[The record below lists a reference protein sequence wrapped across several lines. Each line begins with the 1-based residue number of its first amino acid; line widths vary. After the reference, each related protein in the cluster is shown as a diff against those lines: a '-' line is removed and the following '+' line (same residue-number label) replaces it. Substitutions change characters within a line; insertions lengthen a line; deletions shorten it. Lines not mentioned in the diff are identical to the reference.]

1 MAPRPGEMTDEHK
14 AALAEGRAQGSA
26 VRAYLEALE
35 SHKPKRGR
43 KRTPETIRARLTT
56 VDAAIKQA
64 DPMSRLQMIQERMDL
79 TAELEAAERPIDL
92 SALEDRFV
100 AVAKAYSER
109 KGISYTAWK
118 EFGVPTPLLK
128 RAGITR
134 VS

>member
-14 AALAEGRAQGSA
+14 TALAEGRAQGSA

-35 SHKPKRGR
+35 NHKPKRGR
-43 KRTPETIRARLTT
+43 KRSPETMRARLAT
-56 VDAAIKQA
+56 VDAALEQA

-92 SALEDRFV
+92 SALEDQFV

-128 RAGITR
+128 RTGITR
-134 VS
+134 GS